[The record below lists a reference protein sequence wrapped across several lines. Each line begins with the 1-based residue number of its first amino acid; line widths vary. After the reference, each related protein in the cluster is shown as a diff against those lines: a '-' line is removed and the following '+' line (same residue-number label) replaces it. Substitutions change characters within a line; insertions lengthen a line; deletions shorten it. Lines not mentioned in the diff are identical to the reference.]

1 METDQI
7 ECDFLKIKK
16 VIGSVEHGGQ
26 IDCCERLIKLFID
39 KHFNDDFTSDEEAS
53 LESFKKQLIVHL
65 KYKKIK
71 HSIIDDDY

>member
-7 ECDFLKIKK
+7 ECNFLKIKK

-26 IDCCERLIKLFID
+26 IECCERLIRLFRD
-39 KHFNDDFTSDEEAS
+39 KHFNDDFTSCEEAS
-53 LESFKKQLIVHL
+53 FESYEKELTLYL

-71 HSIIDDDY
+71 HSIIDNDY